1 MLIRQTSTYMVAHG
15 TSAILGFLS
24 VVLFTRLLTPAE
36 YGIYVV
42 ALSVAGIISALLFTW
57 VRLSVLRFESE
68 GERTDIRLTALA
80 AYVVSVVTLPAALG
94 VTVWALAVPVD
105 KALAAILLA
114 AALGLFELGQEILRA
129 RLDSTSYMRATV
141 IRAFAAIA
149 ISYGLVQAGWGGYGL
164 VAGVAGAYVIAAV
177 AFSGAIWKG
186 PRKPFD
192 RVTFRTMLGFG
203 IPMAMSGGVF
213 AFHSALDRLL
223 VAYLLGD
230 AAAGV
235 YGAAAD
241 LVRQIILF
249 PALSVASA
257 VVPLAIRSLAEEGPA
272 AADAHLTRS
281 GELLLAVVMPAVVG
295 LAIVAPHFAALIL
308 GPEFRDTAAALIPI
322 LVFAWLFQTISQQ
335 FVQVS
340 FHLAKK
346 PSLMVAHGTAIL
358 IVNVIAMALL
368 VRPFGLKG
376 AAWSL
381 VIAEAAGVVA
391 GYILSQRAHPLPLA
405 WRPIAKVV
413 LAVAAM
419 ALPTGLLEWSLPGE
433 GIWPLAITVIAGVAT
448 YAVAAFALDLAGTRS
463 ALMARLKP
471 VESPAGG

>member
-24 VVLFTRLLTPAE
+24 VILFTRLLSPAE

-57 VRLSVLRFESE
+57 VRLSVLRFDSE
-68 GERTDIRLTALA
+68 GEATDIRLTALA
-80 AYVVSVVTLPAALG
+80 AYIVSVLTLPAAL
-94 VTVWALAVPVD
+94 VATVWLAHVPLD

-141 IRAFAAIA
+141 VRAFSALG
-149 ISYGLVQAGWGGYGL
+149 ISYGLVQLGWGGFGL
-164 VAGVAGAYVIAAV
+164 VAGVAGGYLIAA
-177 AFSGAIWKG
+177 ALFSPWVWQG

-257 VVPLAIRSLAEEGPA
+257 IVPLAIRSLAEDGVE

-281 GELLLAVVMPAVVG
+281 GELLLAVVLPAVVG

-308 GPEFRDTAAALIPI
+308 GPDFRDTAATLIPI

-358 IVNVIAMALL
+358 VVNVIAMALL
-368 VRPFGLKG
+368 VPRFGLVG

-391 GYILSQRAHPLPLA
+391 GYMLSQKAHPLPLA
-405 WRPIAKVV
+405 WRPVV
-413 LAVAAM
+413 RVVAAVAVM
-419 ALPTGLLEWSLPGE
+419 AAPTALLDRALADG
-433 GIWPLAITVIAGVAT
+433 GILTFALTVIVGIVAYGLAT
-448 YAVAAFALDLAGTRS
+448 FALDIAGIRT
-463 ALMARLKP
+463 ALMERWR
-471 VESPAGG
+471 PAAQG